1 MEGGEE
7 AVFDWIEEATRRHT
21 NLFAPCLDVSPGDV
35 TIFEPPV
42 NIRSDMLPRFRP
54 DFRSS
59 RIIGGKVI
67 RVGFIMV
74 IESTSYGVR
83 FDEVFKRN

>member
-1 MEGGEE
+1 MS
-7 AVFDWIEEATRRHT
+7 H
-21 NLFAPCLDVSPGDV
+21 LGDV